1 VQLQEWTRDL
11 AGRGIT
17 VTAPTTTVPVDLWA
31 LTLDGLA
38 LHLRCRGRRVRLSV
52 WAAAAL
58 RRAVPGPV
66 VDLPGHPARDERL
79 VGVHEAPEA
88 PLVVPSGVEP
98 GRVVEI
104 DGTERFG
111 WTGIEAGRLTVGEV
125 AGLLDELLVEA
136 GLVTAAVAA

>member
-1 VQLQEWTRDL
+1 MQLQEWTRDL

-31 LTLDGLA
+31 LTVDGLA

-58 RRAVPGPV
+58 RRAVPGAV

-88 PLVVPSGVEP
+88 PLVMPSGVEP
-98 GRVVEI
+98 ERVVEI
-104 DGTERFG
+104 DGTECFG
-111 WTGIEAGRLTVGEV
+111 WTGIEAGL
-125 AGLLDELLVEA
+125 
-136 GLVTAAVAA
+136 VAAPVAA